1 MHKLVLHFTAN
12 ACYSYIK
19 EETCWYFDEKT
30 RHLIHWLK
38 KNHETI
44 MKLFKRL
51 EGAISNLII
60 QKNCVYK
67 YFFINYFGF

>member
-19 EETCWYFDEKT
+19 EDTCWYFDEKT

-38 KNHETI
+38 KKSRNNNEI
-44 MKLFKRL
+44 
-51 EGAISNLII
+51 
-60 QKNCVYK
+60 V
-67 YFFINYFGF
+67 